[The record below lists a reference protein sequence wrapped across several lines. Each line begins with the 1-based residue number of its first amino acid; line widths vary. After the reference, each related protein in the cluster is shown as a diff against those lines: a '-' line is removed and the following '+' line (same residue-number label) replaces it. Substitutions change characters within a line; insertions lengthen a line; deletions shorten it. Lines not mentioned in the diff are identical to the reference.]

1 MINCITNLVER
12 DEEFNYFIK
21 EQVKIFPENLKQFID
36 KRKIKLPFVSKILEE
51 CFPFLQNKFIKKE
64 IIENYIK
71 QGECVHKIISESINE
86 RRDFKLNLIIRDCK
100 NSNHINIAKRIITE
114 LNSFIYK
121 YDIDQIFSEK
131 TFFYTGYDCNFLGT
145 IDIILKSKDIFYIMD
160 IKTSKVNYV
169 EKYNAQL
176 FLYKKMFENIS
187 NKTVKNCFILNPRE
201 NRVLMEYE
209 KLSKNEQTRVISKI
223 KEMEKY

>member
-1 MINCITNLVER
+1 MINDITNLVER
-12 DEEFNYFIK
+12 DEQFNYFVK
-21 EQVKIFPENLKQFID
+21 EDTKLLPEDLKQFVEN
-36 KRKIKLPFVSKILEE
+36 KKIKLPFVSKILEE
-51 CFPFLQNKFIKKE
+51 CFPFLQSKFIKKE
-64 IIENYIK
+64 IIESSIK

-86 RRDFKLNLIIRDCK
+86 RRDFKLNLIIKDCK

-121 YDIDQIFSEK
+121 YDIDQIFSER

-145 IDIILKSKDIFYIMD
+145 IDIILKSKDTFYIMD

-176 FLYKKMFENIS
+176 FLYKKMFENAS
-187 NKTVKNCFILNPRE
+187 NKTVANCFILNPRE

-209 KLSKNEQTRVISKI
+209 KLSKQEQARVISKI
-223 KEMEKY
+223 KEIENS